1 MLASLLTRRT
11 FTFTIANMSAS
22 ANTVDW
28 MQVNKLKDDKEVL
41 LVDVR
46 DPKEIEET
54 GLIPGAINIP
64 LNTLENALKN
74 VTPEE
79 FLTRYNREKPEMD
92 TALIFS
98 CRSGN
103 RAGRA
108 LTIASNLGYKNVK
121 NYTGGWL
128 DWEKHL

>member
-1 MLASLLTRRT
+1 
-11 FTFTIANMSAS
+11 MSAS

-64 LNTLENALKN
+64 RKYCINN
-74 VTPEE
+74 
-79 FLTRYNREKPEMD
+79 
-92 TALIFS
+92 
-98 CRSGN
+98 
-103 RAGRA
+103 
-108 LTIASNLGYKNVK
+108 
-121 NYTGGWL
+121 
-128 DWEKHL
+128 